1 VHWIDPEW
9 PASLQKALRTLWEMH
24 GEDKRGRTCDSLD
37 YMEQKYKLQDE
48 IGKLHK
54 DLRMAQD
61 ELKLVV
67 EEKHVTL
74 ALKAQA
80 EQALLDAR
88 AEIEQKKIIEAH
100 HSNMHKVL
108 RIKAE
113 KDRDQLKGEKKK
125 LEYIIADF
133 MKQKQ
138 QTKAKLKKITE
149 LCECRGYV
157 VMYQVNLLC

>member
-1 VHWIDPEW
+1 
-9 PASLQKALRTLWEMH
+9 MH
-24 GEDKRGRTCDSLD
+24 GEHKRGRTCDSLN
-37 YMEQKYKLQDE
+37 YMEQKYKQQDE

-54 DLRMAQD
+54 DLRMAH

-113 KDRDQLKGEKKK
+113 NDRDQLKGEKKK

-157 VMYQVNLLC
+157 VMYQNLLC